1 MNLRDYAIGNIEKIM
16 WDFVNEKM
24 SDRKKREIGAYMKV
38 IASNAFRLGFGAGYG
53 NNITEE
59 EFFNLRYVENKPT
72 ALEEK
77 MTELLFR
84 INV

>member
-1 MNLRDYAIGNIEKIM
+1 MNLRDYAIGNIEQIM
-16 WDFVNEKM
+16 SDFVDEKM
-24 SDRKKREIGAYMKV
+24 SDKKKSEIATYMKV
-38 IASNAFRLGFGAGYG
+38 IASNAFRLGFYAAFG

-59 EFFNLRYVENKPT
+59 DFYSLRYVENKPT